1 MILSLIVAMSK
12 NRVIGN
18 RGQIPWHLP
27 EDLAHF
33 KQSTLGHPIIMGR
46 KTFESIGKPLP
57 GRKNIVITRNSTWGK
72 EGVVTVNSL
81 EEAILSCRAEKEAF
95 VIGGAEIY
103 AQAYPQVD
111 RLFLTFIEKEFEG
124 DAFFPNFSFEKDFQI
139 TSESG
144 ILLSQKEKLPYRFVN
159 MERKKE

>member
-81 EEAILSCRAEKEAF
+81 EAAILSCRAEKEAF

-111 RLFLTFIEKEFEG
+111 RLFLTFIEKATQTL
-124 DAFFPNFSFEKDFQI
+124 DTCVK
-139 TSESG
+139 T
-144 ILLSQKEKLPYRFVN
+144 K
-159 MERKKE
+159 